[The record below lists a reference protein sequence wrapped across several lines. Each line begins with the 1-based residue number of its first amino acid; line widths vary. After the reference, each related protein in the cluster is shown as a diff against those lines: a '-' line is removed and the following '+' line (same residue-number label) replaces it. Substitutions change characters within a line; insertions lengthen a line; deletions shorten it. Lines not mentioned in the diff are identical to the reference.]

1 MAEKFVVGLL
11 GGGFQVTNPN
21 PSFLELRLVQL
32 RVQILAE
39 FDNMTVDIIKLKST
53 KK

>member
-1 MAEKFVVGLL
+1 MKNFSFISYLEVSEKFVVGLL

-32 RVQILAE
+32 SRVRA
-39 FDNMTVDIIKLKST
+39 VV
-53 KK
+53 